1 MLTRTLLADAL
12 QGDTGQFST
21 VHDRSRP
28 ELVAGLCLRFS
39 GAQGTAAELLRTAA
53 QRPSGGTVLQNPGIQ
68 TGGSA
73 ADRHPG
79 RAETIPAPLPLLAV
93 AALVRTRLAAPGNVA

>member
-12 QGDTGQFST
+12 QGDAGQFST
-21 VHDRSRP
+21 VHDRARP

-53 QRPSGGTVLQNPGIQ
+53 P
-68 TGGSA
+68 
-73 ADRHPG
+73 HPG
-79 RAETIPAPLPLLAV
+79 RAETIPAPRPLLAV
-93 AALVRTRLAAPGNVA
+93 AALVRTRRAAPGKLA